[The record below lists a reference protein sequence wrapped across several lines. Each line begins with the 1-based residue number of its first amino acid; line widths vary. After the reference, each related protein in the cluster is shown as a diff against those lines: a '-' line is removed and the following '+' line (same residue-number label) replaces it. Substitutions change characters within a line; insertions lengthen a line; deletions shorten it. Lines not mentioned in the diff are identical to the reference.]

1 MQSQLTIVGV
11 KQFKGEVEGQHFDH
25 TKCVVLLPY
34 PKARATSNLGFES
47 LEAPYGLSDNFKRF
61 DGKRFPIVAECEYEV
76 TTKGIE
82 IVDITFPANPSN
94 VPHK

>member
-11 KQFKGEVEGQHFDH
+11 KQFKGEVEGVHFDH
-25 TKCVVLLPY
+25 TKCVVLLPF
-34 PKARATSNLGFES
+34 PKARAASNQGFES

-61 DGKRFPIVAECEYEV
+61 DGRKFPLVLDCEYEV

-82 IVDITFPANPSN
+82 IFDVTFPVNAP
-94 VPHK
+94 VKP